1 MALENHEFSLTLPV
15 IYNGKDLFDY
25 YDPDNNSFTKFGT
38 TLLDVLFTKNELATN
53 MVEPNPNKKGARPA
67 LDQDKVNLIKGIY
80 FSFSI
85 FFSLINFVN

>member
-1 MALENHEFSLTLPV
+1 
-15 IYNGKDLFDY
+15 
-25 YDPDNNSFTKFGT
+25 
-38 TLLDVLFTKNELATN
+38 VLFTKNELATN

-85 FFSLINFVN
+85 FFFLN

>member
-25 YDPDNNSFTKFGT
+25 YDRACKITKFGT
-38 TLLDVLFTKNELATN
+38 TLLDVLFTKNELATK
-53 MVEPNPNKKGARPA
+53 MVEPNQKKKDARPA
-67 LDQDKVNLIKGIY
+67 LDQDKVNLIKGIN

-85 FFSLINFVN
+85 FFFP